1 MTHIIRF
8 ASSHY
13 RYVQSRCN
21 SFHVANREDLPLHR
35 IAWASVTLVCQSW
48 CVVRTDRPIETDFV
62 IELEYFGHVG
72 WPIVV
77 KRLAE
82 TLARTVNITEVYK
95 KYLALSAE
103 LPYQRFNVLT
113 HQLEVGL
120 AEGDAID
127 RARH

>member
-1 MTHIIRF
+1 MI
-8 ASSHY
+8 
-13 RYVQSRCN
+13 
-21 SFHVANREDLPLHR
+21 
-35 IAWASVTLVCQSW
+35 
-48 CVVRTDRPIETDFV
+48 RTDRPAEANV
-62 IELEYFGHVG
+62 VVELEHLGHVRG
-72 WPIVV
+72 AIVV

-82 TLARTVNITEVYK
+82 TLARAVNITEVYK